1 MFTDTKLKGKDLTAI
16 HNALWQMQYNSGIDP
31 VTSPLVSNEAKMLA
45 EKMNVEIEK
54 IREALKDVML
64 QDKLEHDKRYDHY
77 RQVANENLFTT
88 IWSIT
93 EVEDVYSV
101 AHPFVGA
108 EKLVYDDHW
117 GDGVIEV
124 EITGARWIDLWAAAD
139 KAIKQ
144 SGDSHHAFI
153 EAFKHKS
160 HNTLR
165 LVTGS

>member
-16 HNALWQMQYNSGIDP
+16 HNALWQMQYNSGIND
-31 VTSPLVSNEAKMLA
+31 VVNPLMSNDAKMLA

-64 QDKLEHDKRYDHY
+64 QDKLEHDKRYAHY

-88 IWSIT
+88 VWSIT
-93 EVEDVYSV
+93 EVEDLYSI
-101 AHPFVGA
+101 AYGFVGA
-108 EKLVYDDHW
+108 EKLVYEDNWDDKT
-117 GDGVIEV
+117 VEV
-124 EITGARWIDLWAAAD
+124 EITGDRWIDLWAAAD
-139 KAIKQ
+139 KAIKE
-144 SGDSHHAFI
+144 SGDNHHCFI